1 MTNREAY
8 NQFIREKVEE
18 QLAYME
24 NMSNEEL
31 VDYTVKYPGYHI
43 EVNLRDMLCLFKCNS
58 GKMPVGS
65 SETVASWLDS
75 ERTEEEEKRW
85 QFSIEWNKERG
96 RKND

>member
-31 VDYTVKYPGYHI
+31 VDYIVKYPGYHI
-43 EVNLRDMLCLFKCNS
+43 EVELGDMLCLFKCNS
-58 GKMPVGS
+58 GKIPVGGPG
-65 SETVASWLDS
+65 TVTTWLNS
-75 ERTEEEEKRW
+75 ERTAEEEKRW
-85 QFSIEWNKERG
+85 QDSVEWNKQREG
-96 RKND
+96 KK

>member
-8 NQFIREKVEE
+8 NRFIRERVEE

-24 NMSNEEL
+24 SMSNEEL

-43 EVNLRDMLCLFKCNS
+43 EVKLGDMLCLFKCNS

-65 SETVASWLDS
+65 SETVASWLNS
-75 ERTEEEEKRW
+75 ERTTEEDKAW
-85 QFSIEWNKERG
+85 AYSVEWNKQREE
-96 RKND
+96 KIK

>member
-8 NQFIREKVEE
+8 NRFIREKVEE

-43 EVNLRDMLCLFKCNS
+43 EVKLGDMLCLFKCNS
-58 GKMPVGS
+58 GKIPVGGPG
-65 SETVASWLDS
+65 TVTTWLNS
-75 ERTEEEEKRW
+75 ERTAEEEKAW
-85 QFSIEWNKERG
+85 TDSKEWNRQREETHG
-96 RKND
+96 

>member
-43 EVNLRDMLCLFKCNS
+43 EVKLGDMLCLFKCNS
-58 GKMPVGS
+58 GKIPVGGPG
-65 SETVASWLDS
+65 TVTTWLNS

-85 QFSIEWNKERG
+85 QDSVEWNKQREG
-96 RKND
+96 KK

>member
-43 EVNLRDMLCLFKCNS
+43 EVKLGDMLCLFKCNS
-58 GKMPVGS
+58 GKIPVGGPG
-65 SETVASWLDS
+65 TVTTWLNS
-75 ERTEEEEKRW
+75 ERTAEEEKRW
-85 QFSIEWNKERG
+85 QDSVEWNKQREG
-96 RKND
+96 KK

>member
-43 EVNLRDMLCLFKCNS
+43 EVKLGDMLCLFKCNS
-58 GKMPVGS
+58 GKIPVGGPG
-65 SETVASWLDS
+65 TVTTWLNS
-75 ERTEEEEKRW
+75 ERTAEEEKRW
-85 QFSIEWNKERG
+85 QDSVEWNKQKEG
-96 RKND
+96 KK

>member
-31 VDYTVKYPGYHI
+31 VDYTVKYPGYLI
-43 EVNLRDMLCLFKCNS
+43 EVKLGDMLCLFKCNS
-58 GKMPVGS
+58 GKIPVGGPG
-65 SETVASWLDS
+65 TVTTWLNS
-75 ERTEEEEKRW
+75 ERTAEEEKRW
-85 QFSIEWNKERG
+85 QDSVEWNKQREG
-96 RKND
+96 KK

>member
-1 MTNREAY
+1 MKNRESY
-8 NQFIREKVEE
+8 NRFIWEKVEE

-43 EVNLRDMLCLFKCNS
+43 EVNLGDMLCLFKCNS
-58 GKMPVGS
+58 GKPPVGS

-75 ERTEEEEKRW
+75 ERTEEEEKHW
-85 QFSIEWNKERG
+85 QFSIEWNKQSEG
-96 RKND
+96 KK